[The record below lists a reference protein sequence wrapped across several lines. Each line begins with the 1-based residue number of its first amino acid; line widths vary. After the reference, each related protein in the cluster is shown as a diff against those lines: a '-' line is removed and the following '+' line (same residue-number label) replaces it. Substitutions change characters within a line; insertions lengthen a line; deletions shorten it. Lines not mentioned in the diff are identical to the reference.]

1 MLKYGSFLWGC
12 NTSASNLNLRP
23 CGISTSLGAVAAGF
37 YGMIVRHDKCLK
49 RVVAD
54 VIEDEEMSLRWYAK
68 DGIVL
73 RYRMLGMK
81 TEYRCS
87 GGIAASL
94 EEVNL
99 KRREKEIR
107 GIRKLEELFPGW
119 VTVDLTKKSSK
130 IHTPSK
136 FQIKIF
142 ELLL

>member
-12 NTSASNLNLRP
+12 NTSASYEEGNLRP
-23 CGISTSLGAVAAGF
+23 CGISTSLGHVAAGF
-37 YGMIVRHDKCLK
+37 FGMIVRHDKCLK

-54 VIEDEEMSLRWYAK
+54 VIEEEEMSLRWYAK

-94 EEVNL
+94 EEVGL
-99 KRREKEIR
+99 KRRDKELK

-119 VTVDLTKKSSK
+119 VTVDMTKKSSK
-130 IHTPSK
+130 INIYVI
-136 FQIKIF
+136 QISHQN
-142 ELLL
+142 L